1 MRIFYVRKKVK
12 GILAVIV
19 LMGIGLGARWMIYDD
34 SAVQESSLSEEEA
47 EKKKKI
53 KCSLQYRES
62 SRNQGSLGRLKQEQT
77 YTQDNMLIKYNPFGT
92 NTQSLYV
99 YFETENP
106 AQISYTIHVA
116 DSSIEDFKRT
126 CYQESEMQT
135 QHELQVIGLTP
146 DLENEITFTIAYED
160 GTVEEK
166 TVSYDLLRNSLKA
179 VGVVE
184 KNILLFYNGGKCKGG
199 EENDTVEQHQ

>member
-1 MRIFYVRKKVK
+1 MSGKVK

-53 KCSLQYRES
+53 NAVYNTE
-62 SRNQGSLGRLKQEQT
+62 NQAEIKEDLGRLKQEQT

-106 AQISYTIHVA
+106 AQISYTI
-116 DSSIEDFKRT
+116 
-126 CYQESEMQT
+126 QESEMQT
-135 QHELQVIGLTP
+135 QHELQVIGLIP

>member
-1 MRIFYVRKKVK
+1 MSGKVK

-34 SAVQESSLSEEEA
+34 LRCKKAVCRKKRQRKRKINAVYNTENQA
-47 EKKKKI
+47 EI
-53 KCSLQYRES
+53 KED
-62 SRNQGSLGRLKQEQT
+62 LGRLKQEQT

-135 QHELQVIGLTP
+135 QHELQVIGLIP

-160 GTVEEK
+160 GTVEE
-166 TVSYDLLRNSLKA
+166 NSFL
-179 VGVVE
+179 
-184 KNILLFYNGGKCKGG
+184 
-199 EENDTVEQHQ
+199 

>member
-1 MRIFYVRKKVK
+1 MSGKVK

-53 KCSLQYRES
+53 NAVYNTE
-62 SRNQGSLGRLKQEQT
+62 NQAEIKEDLGRLKQEQT

-135 QHELQVIGLTP
+135 QHELQVIGLIP

-184 KNILLFYNGGKCKGG
+184 KNILLSIN
-199 EENDTVEQHQ
+199 EQI

>member
-1 MRIFYVRKKVK
+1 M
-12 GILAVIV
+12 
-19 LMGIGLGARWMIYDD
+19 
-34 SAVQESSLSEEEA
+34 E
-47 EKKKKI
+47 
-53 KCSLQYRES
+53 
-62 SRNQGSLGRLKQEQT
+62 RLKQEQT

-135 QHELQVIGLTP
+135 QHELQVIGLIP

-166 TVSYDLLRNSLKA
+166 QFLMIT
-179 VGVVE
+179 
-184 KNILLFYNGGKCKGG
+184 
-199 EENDTVEQHQ
+199 

>member
-1 MRIFYVRKKVK
+1 MSGKVK

-53 KCSLQYRES
+53 NAVYNTE
-62 SRNQGSLGRLKQEQT
+62 NQAEIKEDLERLKQEQT

-116 DSSIEDFKRT
+116 DSSIEDFTRT

-135 QHELQVIGLTP
+135 QHELQVIGLIP

-184 KNILLFYNGGKCKGG
+184 KNILLFYNGGKCEGG

>member
-1 MRIFYVRKKVK
+1 
-12 GILAVIV
+12 
-19 LMGIGLGARWMIYDD
+19 MGIGLGARWMIYDD

-53 KCSLQYRES
+53 NAVYNTE
-62 SRNQGSLGRLKQEQT
+62 NQAEIKEDLERLKQEQT

-135 QHELQVIGLTP
+135 QHELQVIGLIP
-146 DLENEITFTIAYED
+146 DMENEITFTIAYED

-166 TVSYDLLRNSLKA
+166 QFLMRWEVFLERRRYSLVRRMERVRKHW
-179 VGVVE
+179 
-184 KNILLFYNGGKCKGG
+184 KMDFMSSWK
-199 EENDTVEQHQ
+199 